1 MTQSYTTTQTFTRT
15 DARYIAGKVAAD
27 LRQLSQAYGEPT
39 EQHIANLMGELTEYL
54 VDGYL
59 ERVTYGFRK
68 GDQWIVALK
77 YTGSDIGSLTTDDR
91 SGRVPRGADVTG
103 ASWCSHLALNS
114 KWWALPENQR
124 SRYEQALPIQRS
136 NGTEPSPGA
145 RGWIE
150 DKTYSSSGGGVRRA
164 SAGGVS

>member
-39 EQHIANLMGELTEYL
+39 EQHITNLMAELTEYL

-59 ERVTYGFRK
+59 DRVTYGFRK
-68 GDQWIVALK
+68 GDRWIVALK
-77 YTGSDIGSLTTDDR
+77 YSGADIGSLTADDR
-91 SGRVPRGADVTG
+91 SGRVPRGADVIG
-103 ASWCSHLALNS
+103 ASWCSHLVLNS
-114 KWWALPENQR
+114 KWWALTDEQR
-124 SRYEQALPIQRS
+124 SRYEKSLPIQRT

-164 SAGGVS
+164 SAEGVS

>member
-1 MTQSYTTTQTFTRT
+1 MTQSFTTTQSFTRT

-39 EQHIANLMGELTEYL
+39 EQHLVNLMGELTEYL

-68 GDQWIVALK
+68 GDLWVVALR
-77 YTGSDIGSLTTDDR
+77 YVGSEVGSLATDDR
-91 SGRVPRGADVTG
+91 SGRVPRGVDRSG
-103 ASWCSHLALNS
+103 AGWCSHLVLNS
-114 KWWALPENQR
+114 KWWGLTSDQR
-124 SRYEQALPIQRS
+124 SRYEGALPIQRT

-145 RGWIE
+145 RGWLD

-164 SAGGVS
+164 TVGGAS

>member
-27 LRQLSQAYGEPT
+27 LRQLSQAYGKPSET
-39 EQHIANLMGELTEYL
+39 HIANLMAELTAYL

-59 ERVTYGFRK
+59 DRVTYGFRK
-68 GDQWIVALK
+68 GEQWVVALM
-77 YTGSDIGSLTTDDR
+77 YTGSDIGSLTADDR

-103 ASWCSHLALNS
+103 ASWWSHLVLNR
-114 KWWALPENQR
+114 KWRSLSEDQQ
-124 SRYEQALPIQRS
+124 SRYEQGLPIQRT
-136 NGTEPSPGA
+136 NGTEPSPGV

>member
-1 MTQSYTTTQTFTRT
+1 MTQSYTTSQTFTRT

-27 LRQLSQAYGEPT
+27 LLGLSKAYGNPT

-59 ERVTYGFRK
+59 DRITYGFRK
-68 GDQWIVALK
+68 GNQWVVALK
-77 YTGSDIGSLTTDDR
+77 YKGTEIGSLTTDDR

-103 ASWCSHLALNS
+103 ASWCSHLVLNGKWDALS
-114 KWWALPENQR
+114 AERQA
-124 SRYEQALPIQRS
+124 SYERALPIHRT

-145 RGWIE
+145 GGWIE
-150 DKTYSSSGGGVRRA
+150 DKTYSSSGGAVRRA
-164 SAGGVS
+164 AAGGVS

>member
-27 LRQLSQAYGEPT
+27 LRQLAQAYGEPT

-59 ERVTYGFRK
+59 DRITYGFRK
-68 GDQWIVALK
+68 GDQWVVALR
-77 YTGSDIGSLTTDDR
+77 YTGSEIGSLSADDR
-91 SGRVPRGADVTG
+91 SGRVPRGADRSG
-103 ASWCSHLALNS
+103 ADWCSHLVLNK
-114 KWWALPENQR
+114 KWWALSAEQR
-124 SRYEQALPIQRS
+124 SRYESALPIKRTD
-136 NGTEPSPGA
+136 GAEPSPGA

-164 SAGGVS
+164 SAGGAA

>member
-1 MTQSYTTTQTFTRT
+1 MTHSYTTTQTFTRT

-39 EQHIANLMGELTEYL
+39 EEHIDNLLGELTEYL

-59 ERVTYGFRK
+59 DRITYGFRK
-68 GDQWIVALK
+68 GDQWVVALRYK
-77 YTGSDIGSLTTDDR
+77 GTEIGSLTTDDR
-91 SGRVPRGADVTG
+91 SGRVPRGADVTN
-103 ASWCSHLALNS
+103 ASWCSHLVLNS
-114 KWWALPENQR
+114 KWEALSPEKR
-124 SRYEQALPIQRS
+124 ASYERALPIQRT

-164 SAGGVS
+164 SAGGAS